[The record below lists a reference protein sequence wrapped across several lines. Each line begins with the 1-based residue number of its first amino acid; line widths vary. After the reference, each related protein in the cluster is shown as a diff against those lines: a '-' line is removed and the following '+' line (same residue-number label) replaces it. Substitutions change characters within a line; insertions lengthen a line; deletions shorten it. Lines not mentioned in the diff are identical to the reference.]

1 MKFRTEIDPKKE
13 LLLEPENSLLTIG
26 SCFADR
32 IGDRFT
38 KKGLDILSNPF
49 GVIYNPLSIY
59 KNVLCSIEGEGV
71 LGDWEEN
78 SGQYANLM
86 YHGDFSAS
94 SKKEGFTKA
103 ITAHQKV
110 KEYVSNSSVL
120 VFTWGTAYA
129 FEDVNSGDVVCNCHR
144 FPSSRFRR
152 RLLGVDEIVL
162 NWAELLQKCFALNPN
177 LKVILTISPV
187 RHVRDSLIKNNL
199 SKSVL
204 HVALHK
210 LMEKFDK
217 LHYFPSYEIMMDDL
231 RDYRFYDENLVQPN
245 DQAVT
250 YIVSKFSQFCFTQSL
265 VNYWNEAEE
274 LEKLLSHKLK
284 GDGEEAL
291 KFQNKRDEKLAGF
304 QKKYPFSRI
313 AE

>member
-13 LLLEPENSLLTIG
+13 LLLEAENSVLAVG

-32 IGDRFT
+32 IGERFIQ
-38 KKGLDILSNPF
+38 KGLDVLANPF
-49 GVIYNPLSIY
+49 GVIYNPVSIY
-59 KNVLCSIEGEGV
+59 KSILCSVEGKGV

-78 SGQYANLM
+78 NGQFANLM
-86 YHGDFSAS
+86 YHGDFSAES
-94 SKKEGFTKA
+94 AEDGFTKA
-103 ITAHQKV
+103 IKAHQKV
-110 KEYVSNSSVL
+110 KEYVENSSVL

-129 FEDVNSGDVVCNCHR
+129 YEDTETGEVVCNCHR

-152 RLLGVDEIVL
+152 RLLGIDEIVL
-162 NWAELLQKCFALNPN
+162 KWAELLQKCFALNPN
-177 LKVILTISPV
+177 LKVVLTVSPV

-199 SKSVL
+199 SKSIL

-210 LMEKFDK
+210 LIKKFDK

-250 YIVSKFSQFCFTQSL
+250 YIVSKFSQFCFTQGL

-274 LEKLLSHKLK
+274 LGKLLAHKVKGEGREAEKFFQKRQEKLKAFK
-284 GDGEEAL
+284 A
-291 KFQNKRDEKLAGF
+291 
-304 QKKYPFSRI
+304 KYPFSKL
-313 AE
+313 A

>member
-13 LLLEPENSLLTIG
+13 LLFEPENSLLTIG

-59 KNVLCSIEGEGV
+59 KNTLCSIEGKGV

-78 SGQYANLM
+78 NGQFANLM

-103 ITAHQKV
+103 ITAHQQV

-129 FEDVNSGDVVCNCHR
+129 FEDVDSGEVVCNCHR

-217 LHYFPSYEIMMDDL
+217 LHYFSIL
-231 RDYRFYDENLVQPN
+231 
-245 DQAVT
+245 
-250 YIVSKFSQFCFTQSL
+250 
-265 VNYWNEAEE
+265 
-274 LEKLLSHKLK
+274 
-284 GDGEEAL
+284 
-291 KFQNKRDEKLAGF
+291 
-304 QKKYPFSRI
+304 
-313 AE
+313 